1 MALTVLIVEDEQ
13 SASRL
18 LAGIAQEV
26 GLSARTTASGQ
37 EALQLCAQA
46 ASASAPFSAIVLDL
60 VLSEGDGFQFAT
72 AARAAA
78 WGAAVPLVII
88 SGVYKQLPP
97 EFAAKV
103 KPAAFFAKPFEP
115 AALRGALS
123 KLTGAAG
130 GAAAVHGQ
138 LSQKATAA
146 LFVELMRTRSTGIL
160 TCSYDGA
167 RRLVT
172 FQQGMIRFAQSNL
185 KAETV
190 GAPQVLAGLI
200 KQTSFDRAV
209 ALAKQQGVA
218 LHEALAS
225 ARVLTPDQLKVAL
238 KQQTADV
245 CAGALSLRDGEYR
258 FEPKQA
264 EALSAQ
270 PDLRQSPVPLILETA
285 KRQGDPVASR
295 RWLEERAQERLNRSA
310 DLERDL
316 FALKASWPSE
326 GITALAAGGRTVG
339 EVLARAKEAEL
350 PLLHALCLSGL
361 VTLTGAPKTAS
372 KSEPAAAAAVAG
384 EEDRGKTFTPQETA
398 ARRMLLGDADHLR
411 EASHYEVLGVQEGA
425 PVEEIKRA
433 YFVAAKR
440 YHSDSFSGLELGSAR
455 RVAEELFS
463 KVNEAQSVLLD
474 KDKKAEYDVFLDRQ
488 RKGLPTDVAAIVRAE
503 GLFQKGEAMFKMGRY
518 EDAEVQF
525 REAIAL
531 NHAEAEFHAYLGM
544 TIFRR
549 TGKASDGLPHV
560 DKALELDGRLHSA
573 NLFCALMLEAQ
584 GDLDG
589 ARNVLRKAVEKDAD
603 FNQAKDELKRL
614 RSKSTTDG
622 KGGFLS
628 RLLKK

>member
-1 MALTVLIVEDEQ
+1 MPLTVLIVEDEQ

-26 GLSARTTASGQ
+26 GLSARTTASGK

-46 ASASAPFSAIVLDL
+46 ASSAAPFSAVVLDL
-60 VLSEGDGFQFAT
+60 VLAESDGFQFAT
-72 AARAAA
+72 AARATP

-97 EFAAKV
+97 DFAANV

-115 AALRGALS
+115 AALRAALA

-130 GAAAVHGQ
+130 GASALSGQ
-138 LSQKATAA
+138 LSQKAAAA
-146 LFVELMRTRSTGIL
+146 LFVDLLRSRATGIL

-190 GAPQVLAGLI
+190 GAPQVSAGLI

-209 ALAKQQGVA
+209 ALAKQQGIA

-225 ARVLTPDQLKVAL
+225 ARVLSPDQLKLAL
-238 KQQTADV
+238 KQQTVDV
-245 CAGALSLRDGEYR
+245 CEGALGLRDGEYR

-270 PDLRQSPVPLILETA
+270 PDLRQSPVPIILETA
-285 KRQGDPVASR
+285 KRHGDAARSR
-295 RWLEERAQERLNRSA
+295 KWLEDRAQERINRSP
-310 DLERDL
+310 DLDRDL
-316 FALKASWPSE
+316 FALKASWPGE
-326 GITALAAGGRTVG
+326 GITALAAGGRTVR

-350 PLLHALCLSGL
+350 PLLHALCQSGL
-361 VTLTGAPKTAS
+361 VTLSGGAKPAL
-372 KSEPAAAAAVAG
+372 KSEPAAAKAVAG
-384 EEDRGKTFTPQETA
+384 EEDRGKAFNAQETA
-398 ARRMLLGDADHLR
+398 ARRMLFGDADHLR
-411 EASHYEVLGVQEGA
+411 EASHYDVLGVQESA

-440 YHSDSFSGLELGSAR
+440 YHSDSFSGLDLGSAQ

-463 KVNEAQSVLLD
+463 RVNEAHSVLTD
-474 KDKKAEYDVFLDRQ
+474 KEKKAEYDVFLDRQ
-488 RKGLPTDVAAIVRAE
+488 RKGLPTDVAAILRAE
-503 GLFQKGEAMFKMGRY
+503 GLFQKGEALFKMGRY

-525 REAIAL
+525 RDAIGL

-544 TIFRR
+544 TIFKR

-573 NLFCALMLEAQ
+573 NVFCAQMLEAQ

-589 ARNVLRKAVEKDAD
+589 ARNVLRKAIEKDPD
-603 FNQAKDELKRL
+603 FNQAKDELRRL
-614 RSKSTTDG
+614 RIKSTADG

>member
-37 EALQLCAQA
+37 EALKLCAQA
-46 ASASAPFSAIVLDL
+46 ASSATPFSAVILDL
-60 VLSEGDGFQFAT
+60 VLAESDGFQFAT
-72 AARAAA
+72 AARAAP
-78 WGAAVPLVII
+78 WGKAMPLVII
-88 SGVYKQLPP
+88 SGVYKQLPQD
-97 EFAAKV
+97 FAANV
-103 KPAAFFAKPFEP
+103 KPSAFFAKPFEP
-115 AALRGALS
+115 AALRAALA
-123 KLTGAAG
+123 KLTGASG
-130 GAAAVHGQ
+130 GAPALQGR
-138 LSQKATAA
+138 LSQKTTGAV
-146 LFVELMRTRSTGIL
+146 FVDLMRSRSTGVL

-190 GAPQVLAGLI
+190 GAPQVSAGLI

-209 ALAKQQGVA
+209 ALAKQQGIA

-225 ARVLTPDQLKVAL
+225 ARVLTPDQLKLAL
-238 KQQTADV
+238 KQQTVDV
-245 CAGALSLRDGEYR
+245 CEGALALHDGEFR

-285 KRQGDPVASR
+285 KRHGDAAASR
-295 RWLEERAQERLNRSA
+295 KWLEERAHERVNRSP

-316 FALKASWPSE
+316 FALKASWPGE
-326 GITALAAGGRTVG
+326 GITALGAGGRTVG

-350 PLLHALCLSGL
+350 PLLHALCQSGLITLSG
-361 VTLTGAPKTAS
+361 AAKTAA
-372 KSEPAAAAAVAG
+372 KPDPAAARAAAG
-384 EEDRGKTFTPQETA
+384 EEDRGKTFNARETA
-398 ARRMLLGDADHLR
+398 ARRMLFGDVDHLR

-425 PVEEIKRA
+425 PGEEIKRA

-440 YHSDSFSGLELGSAR
+440 YHSDSFSGLELGSAG
-455 RVAEELFS
+455 RVAEELFAR
-463 KVNEAQSVLLD
+463 VNEAHSVLTD
-474 KDKKAEYDVFLDRQ
+474 KEKKAEYDVFLDRQ
-488 RKGLPTDVAAIVRAE
+488 RKGLPTDVGAILRAE
-503 GLFQKGEAMFKMGRY
+503 GIFQKGEALFKMGRY

-525 REAIAL
+525 RDAIGL
-531 NHAEAEFHAYLGM
+531 NHTEAEFHAYLGM
-544 TIFRR
+544 TIFKR

-573 NLFCALMLEAQ
+573 NLFCAQMLEAQ

-589 ARNVLRKAVEKDAD
+589 ARNVLRKAIEKDAD

-614 RSKSTTDG
+614 RTKSTADA